1 MPDPYPRF
9 PVPYSLLPVLSDNSV
24 RMQSRTQIP
33 VSSARIIPL
42 LLLLA
47 FSSSALPSSRGKKK
61 DTAPPPVRATL
72 QPIATIP
79 VAQLGFS
86 PPGDLYKGSRITQAS
101 LDFLDQDRLLF
112 TFRIPALLHRDEHAH
127 PDASDERRIRA
138 VVLRL
143 PQGTV
148 ESETIWTVH
157 DRARYLYMLDNGQYL
172 LRDRDTLY
180 LGDSSLQLKPFLHF
194 PGKVLWVELDP
205 TRQYIVAGSDEPPN
219 RAAKAGDVP
228 SPASASA
235 QVASQDADGS
245 GSQLRSE
252 MILRVLHRSTGQVML
267 VSRVHTIV
275 HVPLS
280 AKGYVEPLRGN
291 GPHWT
296 LNFDSFTGGG
306 EPVGKVESYCS
317 PLVDF
322 LSEKVFLVT
331 ACNSAGEPKLV
342 ALTTAGQ
349 RLWEAPPVGPS
360 VWPVLVYSRDGA
372 RFARETLMAT
382 REVNARAPLD
392 AEDIKGQDVQIIDS
406 ATGKIALRA
415 AASPVLDAG
424 GNVAISPD
432 DRRVVILMNG
442 GLQLFELPPPPPL
455 PTEESSDTARH

>member
-1 MPDPYPRF
+1 
-9 PVPYSLLPVLSDNSV
+9 V
-24 RMQSRTQIP
+24 
-33 VSSARIIPL
+33 
-42 LLLLA
+42 
-47 FSSSALPSSRGKKK
+47 
-61 DTAPPPVRATL
+61 AP
-72 QPIATIP
+72 
-79 VAQLGFS
+79 LGFS

-101 LDFLDQDRLLF
+101 LDFLDQEHLLF
-112 TFRIPALLHRDEHAH
+112 TFRIPALMHRESRSQ

-172 LRDRDTLY
+172 LRDRDTLF
-180 LGDSSLQLKPFLHF
+180 LGDASLQLKPFLHF

-219 RAAKAGDVP
+219 RAARSGDVP
-228 SPASASA
+228 SPATASA
-235 QVASQDADGS
+235 NVAARDADDDGN
-245 GSQLRSE
+245 GAQPRSE
-252 MILRVLHRSTGQVML
+252 MILRVLQRSTGKVMI
-267 VSRVHTIV
+267 VSRVHTAV

-280 AKGYVEPLRGN
+280 ATGYVESIRGN
-291 GPHWT
+291 GTHWL
-296 LNFDSFTGGG
+296 LNFDLFTGGG
-306 EPVGKVESYCS
+306 EPVGKVDSYCS

-331 ACNSAGEPKLV
+331 ACNSEGEPKLV
-342 ALTTAGQ
+342 ALTTSGQ

-372 RFARETLMAT
+372 RFARESLMANH
-382 REVNARAPLD
+382 EVNARAPLD

-415 AASPVLDAG
+415 AANPVLDAG

-432 DRRVVILMNG
+432 DRSVVILMEG
-442 GLQLFELPPPPPL
+442 GLQIFELPPPPRL
-455 PTEESSDTARH
+455 PAPSEKPMDTAIK